1 MMDAKPWL
9 AHYDEG
15 VPPTIDYRQVPLPE
29 ILAANIRDYPGRTAL
44 YFLGFRLSYADLGG
58 MIDRFAAALAGFGI
72 GKGDRVAILLPNTI
86 PCVAAYHATLRL
98 GAVVVMNNPLY
109 TDRELIHQLND
120 SGAVCLV
127 TLDLLAGRMAGLRS
141 ETAIRRIVHTSLED
155 YLPPAL
161 KAARVVPTA
170 EVAPSADL
178 YPWCAL
184 LEEQVPMT
192 EIAPVAMDDLAMLQY
207 TGGTTGVAKGA
218 MLTHGNI
225 SRQLQQVDAWFPAF
239 TRENDEVMPGALPFF
254 HVMGLTTSMNYS
266 LYLGWSNVL
275 VPKPQPDQLIDT
287 LDKFRPGFVS
297 MVPTMY
303 IGILRHPRIDSLDL
317 SCIKGC
323 FSGSVPLPVEVINEF
338 RARTGATISEGF
350 GLSESCPVT
359 HINPAWAGPRSARSA
374 CPSRTPT
381 AASSTWST
389 EAPMSPRARRG
400 N

>member
-1 MMDAKPWL
+1 
-9 AHYDEG
+9 
-15 VPPTIDYRQVPLPE
+15 
-29 ILAANIRDYPGRTAL
+29 
-44 YFLGFRLSYADLGG
+44 
-58 MIDRFAAALAGFGI
+58 
-72 GKGDRVAILLPNTI
+72 
-86 PCVAAYHATLRL
+86 
-98 GAVVVMNNPLY
+98 
-109 TDRELIHQLND
+109 
-120 SGAVCLV
+120 
-127 TLDLLAGRMAGLRS
+127 
-141 ETAIRRIVHTSLED
+141 
-155 YLPPAL
+155 
-161 KAARVVPTA
+161 
-170 EVAPSADL
+170 
-178 YPWCAL
+178 
-184 LEEQVPMT
+184 
-192 EIAPVAMDDLAMLQY
+192 
-207 TGGTTGVAKGA
+207 

-323 FSGSVPLPVEVINEF
+323 FSGSVPLPVEMINEF

-359 HINPAWAGPRSARSA
+359 HINPCMGRTKIGSIGLPLPDTDCRIVDLVDGSTDVAPGEAGELIVKGPQVMAGYWNR
-374 CPSRTPT
+374 PDET
-381 AASSTWST
+381 AATLRDGWLFTGDIATMDGEGYFYIVDRKKDMIISGGYNVYPREIDEVFFAHPKMMEACAIGVPHSTRGEQIKVFVVLKPGETATAAEMIDFCRERLAAYKLPTMVAFCKELPKST
-389 EAPMSPRARRG
+389 VGKVLRKDLRRMAADEP
-400 N
+400 